1 MNIFHLAILIII
13 FIVYKNINILRRNN
27 KKTSIGIFIL
37 ALLSFKHIELF
48 FLLLS
53 FSLIIFFKKDYK
65 ESYLNFENKSELLGE
80 RLIHNMYN
88 SEHNYPKIN
97 KLAKINHDLITEN
110 IDIGKRY
117 KKTSDHIIRDD
128 NYLKKNICNQVKEYG
143 EQNNLNDQ
151 LYNSEYGIYSF
162 ENNETIETQGTQEWW
177 DRYNQLQNNKNNV
190 KEKLNKNSREILDLK
205 QDNQIITRNL
215 LNNREQLKLLRNHLN
230 DNLKTINNNQKC
242 LFYGMSNVTD
252 KYSRPEKQ
260 NIHYG
265 VTSAPNDYSNKLENV
280 LDKKIFTLE
289 DVINAY
295 KKNPELISECLQEMR
310 DGDGN
315 GDDDDNNY
323 YKNCN
328 KVVETDQNSLSTS
341 RIFYD

>member
-1 MNIFHLAILIII
+1 MNIFYLVILIII

-48 FLLLS
+48 FLLFS

-80 RLIHNMYN
+80 RLIQNMYD
-88 SEHNYPKIN
+88 SQHSYPKIK

-117 KKTSDHIIRDD
+117 KKKSDHIIRYD
-128 NYLKKNICNQVKEYG
+128 NHLKKNICNQVKEYG

-177 DRYNQLQNNKNNV
+177 DRYNQLQDNKNNV

-215 LNNREQLKLLRNHLN
+215 LNNREKLKNLRNHLN
-230 DNLKTINNNQKC
+230 DNLKTINHNQKC
-242 LFYGMSNVTD
+242 LFYGMGKITD
-252 KYSRPEKQ
+252 KYSMPEKQ

-265 VTSAPNDYSNKLENV
+265 VTSAPDDYSNKLENI

-295 KKNPELISECLQEMR
+295 KKNPELISDCLQEIR
-310 DGDGN
+310 DDDGN
-315 GDDDDNNY
+315 GDDNDNNY

-328 KVVETDQNSLSTS
+328 RIVETDQNSLSTS